1 MSNYIY
7 AASLLKYTKTLS
19 KKVILIDTR
28 TVDGTFKSDET
39 CPDKLLTALQ
49 KHVAEYYGL
58 KGIYQSVVITSLCK
72 L

>member
-7 AASLLKYTKTLS
+7 TASLLKYKKTLS
-19 KKVILIDTR
+19 GKVILLDSCP
-28 TVDGTFKSDET
+28 VDGTYKSDEI

-49 KHVAEYYGL
+49 KHVAKLHGL
-58 KGIYQSVVITSLCK
+58 KGMYQSVVITSLCK